1 MSGAITFLREFLAA
15 PRSVGAV
22 WPSSP
27 ALAEAMLQPVDF
39 AHTRALVE
47 FGPGTGAFTRA
58 ILPRLAPGARYLGIE
73 LNHAFCVALA
83 EAFPGIDVV
92 EASVTRLETLLAERD
107 IAQVDAIISG
117 LPWASLP
124 VSLQEEVFPMIA
136 RVLAPGGVF
145 VTFAYLHGLWLPGA
159 RALRARLRATFGEV
173 ARSPVVW
180 SNVPPA
186 LCLICR
192 RTEETPPSAA

>member
-1 MSGAITFLREFLAA
+1 MSAALTFLKEFLAA

-27 ALAEAMLQPVDF
+27 ALADAMLRPVDF
-39 AHTRALVE
+39 ARTRTLVE

-73 LNHAFCVALA
+73 LSHAFCVALV
-83 EAFPGIDVV
+83 ERFPGIDVA
-92 EASVTRLETLLAERD
+92 EASVAELEALLAERG
-107 IAQVDAIISG
+107 IAQVDAIVSG

-124 VSLQEEVFPMIA
+124 VSLQEQVFPMIA

-159 RALRARLRATFGEV
+159 RALRARLRTTFGEV
-173 ARSPVVW
+173 MRSPVVW
-180 SNVPPA
+180 RNVPPA

-192 RTEETPPSAA
+192 RATGVD